1 MKLPFTLFP
10 LLLAALPAF
19 AADTL
24 PADDIRADFQQLYE
38 TLQQV
43 DPELYV
49 HLDKPHYD
57 ALYQQSLEAITGEES
72 IPAVARRF
80 QRFVA
85 AGGVSHARI
94 DASYAAFRDYLGNGG
109 KAFPLY
115 VKLVHGRYYVAE
127 NRSGLKG
134 IRRGEEI
141 YAINREP
148 IRHVFARAAQ
158 NLSADSAYM
167 AQTQLETDFPMA
179 LWLDLG
185 PSADHVELTF
195 ARRKTLFHKV
205 VPFITEGEM
214 TLNAK
219 KQPPVLVINGHNRVA
234 RTEGKIAYMRP
245 GVFRNFRGGNEGTEF
260 SSFLEESF
268 EGFLEDDAERLL
280 IDLRENP
287 GGGDAFAAALI
298 AWFAQKPFRLHE
310 GGPLIEPHPE
320 PRFTG
325 KAFVLINRNSYS
337 AAAVLAAA
345 VEDQRIALVI
355 GEKTADFASTQTA
368 IKTFTLENSKLV
380 VGFPTATVK
389 RPAGDRAT
397 HAVLPDIVIDTPVIE
412 EPDDPVL
419 GQAFD
424 LVRTIPANVH

>member
-1 MKLPFTLFP
+1 MKFLVPP
-10 LLLAALPAF
+10 VLLLFAALPAC
-19 AADTL
+19 ASEMLA
-24 PADDIRADFQQLYE
+24 ADDIRADFQQLYE

-43 DPELYV
+43 DPDLYV

-57 ALYQQSLEAITGEES
+57 ALYQHSLDAITEGES
-72 IPAVARRF
+72 GPDVAKRF

-94 DASYAAFRDYLGNGG
+94 DASYAAFRDYLSKGG

-115 VKLVHGRYYVAE
+115 LKLVHGRYYVAE
-127 NRSGLKG
+127 NRSGLKS

-148 IRHVFARAAQ
+148 IRTVFARAGQ
-158 NLSADSAYM
+158 NLSADSLYM

-185 PSADHVELTF
+185 PSVDHVELTF
-195 ARRKTLFHKV
+195 VRKRTTFHKV

-214 TLNAK
+214 MLNAK

-234 RTEGKIAYMRP
+234 RMEGRIAYMRP
-245 GVFRNFRGGNEGTEF
+245 GIFRNFRGGEAGTEF
-260 SSFLEESF
+260 KAFLEESF
-268 EGFLEDDAERLL
+268 DGFLEDDAERLL

-287 GGGDAFAAALI
+287 GGGDAFAADLI

-310 GGPLIEPHPE
+310 DGPLIEPHPE

-325 KAFVLINRNSYS
+325 KTFLLINRNSYS
-337 AAAVLAAA
+337 AATVLAAA
-345 VEDQRIALVI
+345 AQDQRLALVI
-355 GEKTADFASTQTA
+355 GEKTADMASNQTA
-368 IKTFTLENSKLV
+368 IKTFKLEKSGLV
-380 VGFPTATVK
+380 VGFPTAAIK
-389 RPAGDRAT
+389 RPAGDKAT
-397 HAVLPDIVIDTPVIE
+397 RAVLPDIVIDTPVIE

-419 GQAFD
+419 KQAFD
-424 LVRTIPANVH
+424 LVRTTQANVH